1 MRLARLV
8 GTGNSTHFSSCLAEA
23 AVFFLVDG
31 AESEPEKVFWSA
43 AGRVSWSLGASDSSR
58 RTLSEWLATQPIPS
72 ASAFVPGDGLLDGFH
87 HGTTLA
93 LDMPVKQLKK
103 RSTPTTTPRV
113 HRPVVFASILLRQP
127 SEPWAETSAFMFTLV
142 RLLSA
147 GAEAE
152 DERWKVCWG
161 GSCRLV

>member
-1 MRLARLV
+1 MAPSRASWGHACFGVRLNVLL
-8 GTGNSTHFSSCLAEA
+8 GNL
-23 AVFFLVDG
+23 
-31 AESEPEKVFWSA
+31 
-43 AGRVSWSLGASDSSR
+43 
-58 RTLSEWLATQPIPS
+58 
-72 ASAFVPGDGLLDGFH
+72 VPGDGLLDGFH

-113 HRPVVFASILLRQP
+113 HRPVVFASILPRQP
-127 SEPWAETSAFMFTLV
+127 SEPWTETSAVMFTLV